1 MQHILEAA
9 KSLPLFKLGP
19 RAVVFSEGS
28 STGRLYILK
37 SGDLEVVRQGSS
49 VAGIAEPGSVVGDMA
64 VLLRQPHTATVRTRN
79 GAELYVAED
88 ADRFL
93 DEHPAVARHLARELA
108 VRLHKTTALL
118 VDLRQQAKAREDRD
132 MFDRIFDLLK

>member
-19 RAVVFSEGS
+19 RAVVFAEGS

-64 VLLRQPHTATVRTRN
+64 VLLGQPHSATVRTRN
-79 GAELYVAED
+79 GAELHVAED

-118 VDLRQQAKAREDRD
+118 VDLRQRAKAREDQD